1 MLGPL
6 GCYAAT
12 MLPILAMQIWSM
24 ELWEVG
30 ALLAIGVAA
39 GLTGGL
45 LGIGGAVVTIPAISL
60 LIGRDIHL
68 AQAAAMNVT
77 FFVALPSAIRHHRE
91 GVLNTSLLKIAAPM
105 AVLAII
111 GGVFVSNITPN
122 EIMKKIFGIF
132 LLYVIIQNIRKLM
145 GIRSLIRSFLPF
157 DVWFFKNAS
166 NQSVEPASQ
175 PAAGPT
181 EVRRARGLMLGGIAG
196 GGAGV
201 LGIGGGLL
209 TVPLAEL
216 LCKLRLQEAI
226 ATSAAIMCFTS
237 IIGAVTKDLTFSSI
251 PFQDASGT
259 VQYLPWYEPIR
270 YAIWLIPTCIFGSWF
285 GAKLTHRLPLKTIRI
300 IFICILAAGAA
311 KMLID

>member
-1 MLGPL
+1 
-6 GCYAAT
+6 
-12 MLPILAMQIWSM
+12 MQIWSM
-24 ELWEVG
+24 DLWEVG
-30 ALLAIGVAA
+30 ILLAIGVAA
-39 GLTGGL
+39 GFTGGL

-91 GVLNTSLLKIAAPM
+91 GALNKSLLKMAVPM

-111 GGVFVSNITPN
+111 GGVFISNITPN
-122 EIMKKIFGIF
+122 ALMQRIFGIF
-132 LLYVIIQNIRKLM
+132 LIYVIFQNVRKLM
-145 GIRSLIRSFLPF
+145 PGGKGLLSFLPF
-157 DVWFFKNAS
+157 DVWFSKSSESSQDLEPPSEKNS
-166 NQSVEPASQ
+166 S
-175 PAAGPT
+175 PT
-181 EVRRARGLMLGGIAG
+181 AVAKTRGLMLGGIAG
-196 GGAGV
+196 GGAGI

-237 IIGAVTKDLTFSSI
+237 IIGAVTKDITFSSI
-251 PFQDASGT
+251 PFYDASGT
-259 VQYLPWYEPIR
+259 AQYLPWYEPIR

-300 IFICILAAGAA
+300 VFICILAAGAA
-311 KMLID
+311 KMLIP

>member
-1 MLGPL
+1 
-6 GCYAAT
+6 
-12 MLPILAMQIWSM
+12 M

-30 ALLAIGVAA
+30 TLLAIGVAA

-77 FFVALPSAIRHHRE
+77 FFVALPSAIRHYRE
-91 GVLNTSLLKIAAPM
+91 GALNTSLLKVAAPM

-111 GGVFVSNITPN
+111 GGVFVSNVTPN
-122 EIMKKIFGIF
+122 ELMKRIFGIF
-132 LLYVIIQNIRKLM
+132 LIYVIFQNVRKLM
-145 GIRSLIRSFLPF
+145 GGRSGLRSFLPF
-157 DVWFFKNAS
+157 DLWFFKKSTGSSREMEAS
-166 NQSVEPASQ
+166 SGTSIPPTSVKK
-175 PAAGPT
+175 T
-181 EVRRARGLMLGGIAG
+181 RGLMLGGLAG
-196 GGAGV
+196 GGAGI
-201 LGIGGGLL
+201 LGIGGGLI

-237 IIGAVTKDLTFSSI
+237 IIGAITKDLTFSSI
-251 PFQDASGT
+251 PFYDQSGT
-259 VQYLPWYEPIR
+259 AQYLPWYEPIR

-285 GAKLTHRLPLKTIRI
+285 GAKLTHLLPLKTIRV

-311 KMLID
+311 KMLMP

>member
-1 MLGPL
+1 
-6 GCYAAT
+6 
-12 MLPILAMQIWSM
+12 MLPILAMQIWSL

-39 GLTGGL
+39 GFTGGL

-77 FFVALPSAIRHHRE
+77 FFVALPSAIRHHRA
-91 GVLNTSLLKIAAPM
+91 GALNTSLLKVAAPM
-105 AVLAII
+105 AVVAII

-122 EIMKKIFGIF
+122 EIMKVIFGLF
-132 LLYVIIQNIRKLM
+132 LVYVIFQNIRKLM
-145 GIRSLIRSFLPF
+145 GGRSLIRTFIPF
-157 DVWFFKNAS
+157 DLQFL
-166 NQSVEPASQ
+166 QSSKSSSPVDAETESKS
-175 PAAGPT
+175 GPT
-181 EVRRARGLMLGGIAG
+181 EVGTSRGLLLGGIAG
-196 GGAGV
+196 GGAGI

-251 PFQDASGT
+251 PFYDASGNAH
-259 VQYLPWYEPIR
+259 YMPWYEPIR

-285 GAKLTHRLPLKTIRI
+285 GAKLTHRLPLKVIRI

-311 KMLID
+311 KMLIP